1 MRGAKGAQAVIPFL
15 SGNWGTVLVLAA
27 VLAAAAAAAR
37 RIYKN
42 KKAGRSGCGCG
53 CGDCPSRGICR
64 RKK

>member
-1 MRGAKGAQAVIPFL
+1 MIPFL

-53 CGDCPSRGICR
+53 DCTSRGACR
-64 RKK
+64 LKK